1 MIDLLGFGFAAH
13 VLLFLDESS
22 QLLLES
28 HIFAVDLLDEGMLQ
42 EVGHGRTCLKI
53 FYQTPDTIK
62 KTKSEVQLEKEKGG
76 GRLRRMC
83 SVT

>member
-76 GRLRRMC
+76 GG
-83 SVT
+83 